1 MQIIQR
7 LVDDVTVLDLKGPI
21 HCGDGD
27 RALETIIN
35 DLTNRGCVRLVI
47 NLSDVTH
54 IDTMCLGVL
63 IAAQLRFQRR
73 RGGVNLL
80 QTPPRIQHM
89 LSIARIDQ
97 FLPTFTTENAA
108 VQALAVL
115 AMAD

>member
-1 MQIIQR
+1 MQITQR
-7 LVDDVTVLDLKGPI
+7 LVDDVTVLDLKGTV

-27 RALETIIN
+27 RELEAIIN
-35 DLTNRGCVRLVI
+35 DLTSRGCVRLVI
-47 NLSDVTH
+47 NLSEVTH

-80 QTPPRIQHM
+80 QTPLRIQHM

-97 FLPTFTTENAA
+97 FLPTFMTENAA

-115 AMAD
+115 AVAN